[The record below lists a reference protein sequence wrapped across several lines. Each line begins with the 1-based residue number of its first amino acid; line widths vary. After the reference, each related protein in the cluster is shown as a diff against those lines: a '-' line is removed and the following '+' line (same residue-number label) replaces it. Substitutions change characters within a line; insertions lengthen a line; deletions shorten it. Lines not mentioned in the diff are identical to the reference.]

1 MHLSARCA
9 VDITRKVDL
18 TMMKKLLSILC
29 TLVILLSVSFG
40 VASAKEELV
49 LTDEQLAA
57 LQQALEDETKE
68 LPVGDEFRIRVD
80 SNDLSVAE
88 GLDKD
93 WLHILILG
101 TDTGSLELN
110 YGRTDAM
117 MVASV
122 NTKTG
127 QMKLTSLVRDMLVDI
142 PGLSIRNR
150 INTANAF
157 GGPLLAVKT
166 VNEVLGL
173 NITRYCSINFR
184 GFKDIVDLLG
194 GVTLTLSGGESA
206 EANAPYSNGPQVLNG
221 EQALAYVRIRKLD
234 NNFGR
239 NQRQRLFLN
248 ALLEQVKNSSMDRIL
263 SVIAETFKI
272 IATNLTP
279 NEVIALLPPV
289 LKNAEGMEML
299 SLPQEGTFKYTTTSW
314 GASVV
319 DYDAEAVKKA
329 FHAFVYGAADVTTT
343 TAP

>member
-1 MHLSARCA
+1 
-9 VDITRKVDL
+9 
-18 TMMKKLLSILC
+18 MKKFLSILL
-29 TLVILLSVSFG
+29 TLVILVSVPFSIS
-40 VASAKEELV
+40 SAKEELV
-49 LTDEQLAA
+49 LTDEQIAL
-57 LQQALEDETKE
+57 LQQALEDDTKE
-68 LPVGDEFRIRVD
+68 FPVGDEFRIKVD
-80 SNDLSVAE
+80 SKNLSVTE

-101 TDTGSLELN
+101 TDTGSLQLN

-127 QMKLTSLVRDMLVDI
+127 KMKLTSLVRDMLVDI
-142 PGLSIRNR
+142 PGLSFKNR

-184 GFKDIVDLLG
+184 GFKDIIDLLG

-206 EANAPYSNGPQVLNG
+206 EANAPYSSDPQVLNG

-239 NQRQRLFLN
+239 NRRQRLLLN
-248 ALLEQVKNSSMDRIL
+248 ALLEQVKKSSMDRIL
-263 SVIAETFKI
+263 NVIAETFKI

-279 NEVIALLPPV
+279 NEVIALVPPV
-289 LKNAEGMEML
+289 LKNSEDMDTL
-299 SLPQEGTFKYTTTSW
+299 SLPQQGAFKYAMTSW

-319 DYDAEAVKKA
+319 EFDADAVKSAFHSFINGTAGAEA
-329 FHAFVYGAADVTTT
+329 AA
-343 TAP
+343 AP